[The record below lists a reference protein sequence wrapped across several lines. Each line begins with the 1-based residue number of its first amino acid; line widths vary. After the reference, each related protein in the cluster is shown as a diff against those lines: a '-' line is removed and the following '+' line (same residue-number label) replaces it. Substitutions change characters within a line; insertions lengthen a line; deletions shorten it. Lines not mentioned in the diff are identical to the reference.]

1 MRANL
6 RAMVFDSLRSAF
18 EAVPAW
24 SWALQAVGLVT
35 AYVGAE
41 LNARRRIEGFHVWLA
56 SNVALAV
63 LHAASHLWLLFVLDL
78 LFLRVNLMGM
88 SRWRKEAADHS
99 SPAEQFPES
108 VGVSTSGARR
118 AQPSES

>member
-6 RAMVFDSLRSAF
+6 ARMDFDTLRSSF

-24 SWALQAVGLVT
+24 SWALQAVGLAT

-41 LNARRRIEGFHVWLA
+41 LNARQRIEGFHVWLA

-63 LHAASHLWLLFVLDL
+63 LHAASHLWLLLVLDL
-78 LFLRVNLMGM
+78 LFLRVNVLGIR
-88 SRWRKEAADHS
+88 RWRRDAD
-99 SPAEQFPES
+99 A
-108 VGVSTSGARR
+108 
-118 AQPSES
+118 AQPPSAPNELAART